1 MRILTVNAGSSSL
14 RLGLHDGAAATPR
27 LLLAAEAERIAAPG
41 SRVALRDAAGATLA
55 EKELPLPD
63 AEAALAALLDLLRAA
78 GALDALAAVGH
89 RIVHGGPDF
98 DGPRLLTPE
107 VVAVLARLA
116 PLAPR
121 HQPRALR
128 LVAATGAAF
137 PGLPQVAC
145 FDTAFHRTMP
155 PLARAEPLP
164 AAATAGEIVRYGF
177 HGLSCQSVLDQL
189 AGLDPAAA
197 RGRLVVAHLGAGASL
212 TAVRDGRS
220 LETTMGFTP
229 AGGIMMATRTGD
241 LDPGVLVRLARR
253 DGLDADA
260 LDHLVNDASG
270 LLGVSGSSGDMATLL
285 ARRNADP
292 AAAFAV
298 DLFAYLAAKALGGL
312 VAVLGGLDLLA
323 FAGGIGEHAAP
334 VRAAV
339 CDRFGFLG
347 LTLDPGRNAANAPLV
362 SAAAS
367 AVAVRIVPSDEAA
380 VIARQTRD
388 LVAPEESRR

>member
-1 MRILTVNAGSSSL
+1 
-14 RLGLHDGAAATPR
+14 
-27 LLLAAEAERIAAPG
+27 
-41 SRVALRDAAGATLA
+41 
-55 EKELPLPD
+55 
-63 AEAALAALLDLLRAA
+63 
-78 GALDALAAVGH
+78 
-89 RIVHGGPDF
+89 
-98 DGPRLLTPE
+98 
-107 VVAVLARLA
+107 
-116 PLAPR
+116 
-121 HQPRALR
+121 
-128 LVAATGAAF
+128 
-137 PGLPQVAC
+137 
-145 FDTAFHRTMP
+145 
-155 PLARAEPLP
+155 
-164 AAATAGEIVRYGF
+164 
-177 HGLSCQSVLDQL
+177 
-189 AGLDPAAA
+189 
-197 RGRLVVAHLGAGASL
+197 
-212 TAVRDGRS
+212 
-220 LETTMGFTP
+220 MGFTP

-285 ARRNADP
+285 ARRGDDP

-347 LTLDPGRNAANAPLV
+347 LTLDPGRNATNAPLV